1 MHNIL
6 LPAGVIS
13 RIALQSLCHRY
24 SDSDVSLST
33 LKSSS
38 FRALICCTAVLI
50 QGIHTKSNTERIHNF
65 VTFSF
70 AMPWSTST
78 RSKPNQ
84 SSRPGN
90 SNTVTAVVLQAFTYK
105 DSKNQENLQD
115 SNSTYSSTGIAALN
129 SSAVLV
135 LYTAVPSTPGQLTHH
150 VQQYS
155 RKAVLQ
161 YIYIFCGTPSVYN
174 RNLSFRNKRLLQNR
188 TFYDHEGYDYRQ
200 KQELWEL

>member
-1 MHNIL
+1 MQKPNSVTGQARLSSTVLTEHNIL
-6 LPAGVIS
+6 LLAGVIS

-24 SDSDVSLST
+24 SDRDVSLST

-90 SNTVTAVVLQAFTYK
+90 SNTVTTLSCKRLPTKTAKTERTYK
-105 DSKNQENLQD
+105 
-115 SNSTYSSTGIAALN
+115 STGQQQYSSTGIAA
-129 SSAVLV
+129 
-135 LYTAVPSTPGQLTHH
+135 
-150 VQQYS
+150 
-155 RKAVLQ
+155 
-161 YIYIFCGTPSVYN
+161 
-174 RNLSFRNKRLLQNR
+174 
-188 TFYDHEGYDYRQ
+188 
-200 KQELWEL
+200 

>member
-1 MHNIL
+1 MHW
-6 LPAGVIS
+6 
-13 RIALQSLCHRY
+13 Y
-24 SDSDVSLST
+24 
-33 LKSSS
+33 
-38 FRALICCTAVLI
+38 CCTAVLI

-90 SNTVTAVVLQAFTYK
+90 SNTVTALSCKRLPTKTAKTKRTYK
-105 DSKNQENLQD
+105 
-115 SNSTYSSTGIAALN
+115 STGQQQYIQQYRYRSIEPFSSIGTVYSSTIH
-129 SSAVLV
+129 
-135 LYTAVPSTPGQLTHH
+135 QLTHH

-161 YIYIFCGTPSVYN
+161 YMHFCGTPSVYN
-174 RNLSFRNKRLLQNR
+174 RNLSFRNKRLLQIVMSG
-188 TFYDHEGYDYRQ
+188 TRQ
-200 KQELWEL
+200 KVLRP